1 MRPFSNGGLP
11 SVAVLVNRHTRQ
23 QKLLKKKFH
32 LFCLL
37 CRLCHFSLTRC
48 QHLFFFASFP
58 RDRGSNP
65 SVSSDAAEAIA
76 RSEFGLGFTF
86 SRCLAQRSSPA
97 QRPRGSAHSQ
107 RAAGGLRISQ
117 YQPAA
122 DRFSFNLE
130 VDASCRV
137 RAGSGSYPQDAL
149 PAREERQLKLTSI
162 DRSISMSIRN
172 L

>member
-117 YQPAA
+117 STSRQQTESPSSPVFLVPHITSSRA
-122 DRFSFNLE
+122 
-130 VDASCRV
+130 RV
-137 RAGSGSYPQDAL
+137 CGLLRRAEQL
-149 PAREERQLKLTSI
+149 PRVGL
-162 DRSISMSIRN
+162 
-172 L
+172 